1 MKITQETLKVVGK
14 VGLRIGTNIVVEGT
28 KAVLFKT
35 AVAATKQGFTGGVK
49 SIKDITLDDVLRDK
63 KDPESKGLIKEL
75 FKRKK
80 GQKVD
85 VEIVEELVDEAIKEA
100 KEMTEEV

>member
-35 AVAATKQGFTGGVK
+35 VVAGVKQGATGGVK

-63 KDPESKGLIKEL
+63 KDPESKGLLKEL

-80 GQKVD
+80 GKTVD
-85 VEIVEELVDEAIKEA
+85 VEIVEEMVNESMKA
-100 KEMTEEV
+100 TEEV